1 VLIESV
7 FYSKTTHQASR
18 TVLETDAGR
27 VLSAVIGELVAK
39 YQWNFIE
46 LPVPIDNTER

>member
-1 VLIESV
+1 LNQC
-7 FYSKTTHQASR
+7 YSKTKHEASR

-27 VLSAVIGELVAK
+27 ALSAVGELVAK

-46 LPVPIDNTER
+46 LPVPIGNREH